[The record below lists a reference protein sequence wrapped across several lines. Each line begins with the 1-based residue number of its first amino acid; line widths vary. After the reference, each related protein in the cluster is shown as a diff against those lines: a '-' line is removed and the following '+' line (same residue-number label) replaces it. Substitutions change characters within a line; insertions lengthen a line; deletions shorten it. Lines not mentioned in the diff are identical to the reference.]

1 MSRNSTI
8 ASYKKIFSDPQLS
21 PVQQDRAALSLFMQQ
36 ESGYSRANQLDLL
49 HEIEKIAGR
58 KLEDIHLWIELQ

>member
-8 ASYKKIFSDPQLS
+8 ASYKKIFSNPQV
-21 PVQQDRAALSLFMQQ
+21 PPAQQDANALSLFMQQ
-36 ESGYSRANQLDLL
+36 ESDYSRANQLDLL

-58 KLEDIHLWIELQ
+58 KLEAIQLWIELQ